1 MRLQEMLMENKLKN
15 VLPSIWKSETDK
27 GWNWP
32 FSSNAKYSAEEEN
45 GNPKIFIYELIYL
58 IESLNLLTLEFWAI
72 IFWNN

>member
-32 FSSNAKYSAEEEN
+32 FSSNAKYSAEEV
-45 GNPKIFIYELIYL
+45 K
-58 IESLNLLTLEFWAI
+58 S
-72 IFWNN
+72 